1 MTNLTPE
8 SMKKEYVVITGGSQ
22 GIGAGIA
29 SRLSGEGYLPIILD
43 QVEPAKGLDAEFY
56 KIDLSHTQATVQ
68 LMDEIASKY
77 PVTRLV
83 NNVGIVRPA
92 LLENTSLEDFNQ
104 VMLLNAQTALIC
116 VKALVPLMRKQ
127 KYGRIVSITS
137 RTVLGKE
144 MRTAYSA
151 SKGALAAMTRTWA
164 LELAADGI
172 TVNAVAPGPIETEA
186 FKKNNPLSDPRTQ
199 AIVNGIPV
207 KRLGAPA
214 DVAQAVSFFL
224 DKKSGFITGQTLYV
238 CGGLTVGLNTI

>member
-1 MTNLTPE
+1 
-8 SMKKEYVVITGGSQ
+8 MKKEYVVITGGSQ

-43 QVEPAKGLDAEFY
+43 QVEPAKGLDAEFH

-92 LLENTSLEDFNQ
+92 LLENTSLEDFMQ

-172 TVNAVAPGPIETEA
+172 TANAVAPGPIETEA
-186 FKKNNPLSDPRTQ
+186 FKKNNPLTDPRTQ
-199 AIVNGIPV
+199 AIVDGIPV

-238 CGGLTVGLNTI
+238 CGGLTIGLNTV

>member
-1 MTNLTPE
+1 
-8 SMKKEYVVITGGSQ
+8 MKKEYVVITGGSQ

-43 QVEPAKGLDAEFY
+43 QVEPAKGLDAEFH

-92 LLENTSLEDFNQ
+92 LLENTSLEDFMQ

-172 TVNAVAPGPIETEA
+172 TANAVAPGPIETEA
-186 FKKNNPLSDPRTQ
+186 FKKNNPLTDPRTQ

-238 CGGLTVGLNTI
+238 CGGLTIGLNTI

>member
-1 MTNLTPE
+1 
-8 SMKKEYVVITGGSQ
+8 MKKEYVVITGGSQ

-172 TVNAVAPGPIETEA
+172 TANAVAPGPIETEA
-186 FKKNNPLSDPRTQ
+186 FKKNNPLTDPRTQ

>member
-1 MTNLTPE
+1 
-8 SMKKEYVVITGGSQ
+8 MKKEYVLITGGSQ
-22 GIGAGIA
+22 GIGAGIS

-43 QVEPAKGLDAEFY
+43 QLEPAKNLDAEFH
-56 KIDLSHTQATVQ
+56 KIDLSDTRATTQ

-104 VMLLNAQTALIC
+104 LMLLNAQTALIC
-116 VKALVPLMRKQ
+116 VKALVPVMRLQ

-137 RTVLGKE
+137 RAVLGKE

>member
-1 MTNLTPE
+1 
-8 SMKKEYVVITGGSQ
+8 MKKEYVVITGGSQ

-172 TVNAVAPGPIETEA
+172 TANAVAPGPIETEA

>member
-1 MTNLTPE
+1 
-8 SMKKEYVVITGGSQ
+8 MKKAYVVVTGGSK
-22 GIGAGIA
+22 GIGAGIV
-29 SRLSGEGYLPIILD
+29 SRLSSDGYQPIILD

-56 KIDLSHTQATVQ
+56 KIDLSNTRATTK

-92 LLENTSLEDFNQ
+92 LLEDTSLEDFNQ

-116 VKALVPLMRKQ
+116 VKALVPVMRKQ

-164 LELAADGI
+164 LELAVDGI

-186 FKKNNPLSDPRTQ
+186 FKKNNPLTDPRTQ

-238 CGGLTVGLNTI
+238 CGGLTIGLNTI